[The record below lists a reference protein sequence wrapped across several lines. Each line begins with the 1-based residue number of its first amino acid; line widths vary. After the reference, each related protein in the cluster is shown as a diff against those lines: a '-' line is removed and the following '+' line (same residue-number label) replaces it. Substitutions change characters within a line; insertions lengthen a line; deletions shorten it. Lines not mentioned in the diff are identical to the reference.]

1 MKNFFIFIFL
11 FSVFQSFG
19 YQRNQEIYYSYSK
32 VFLKNS
38 FLELT
43 FAPDQLGRLASA
55 KIVKNNVELTDSF
68 KLLRYQETPLF
79 YIDTDNFQGVRELF
93 WRQDVSG
100 VSSMKIIEKSA
111 NSIIFS
117 SNSYGGSNLAA
128 KKTITL
134 NPNELV
140 INFNTSFTNV
150 GNKLEKISIW
160 LNLQGAPP
168 ALPIIP
174 ILGKGKVASRGEVNL
189 YSRPFIFTGARGNS
203 FLPPAD
209 SWAGFT
215 LKGKDTVWVIE
226 CDDLT
231 KAGSHFYSW
240 GNMDNR
246 APIRTVEP
254 ILQEFSLKPGEKSAP
269 IKYRILVF
277 PGLKYINSL
286 CNNTAVHVDL
296 TKSKSLTLH
305 LCNAKNISQEQKII
319 LILMDKNGKNVW
331 QKEWATKPRKA
342 GTIINFTAPLD
353 NIKVEKGTIKIGEK
367 LANIF
372 FNKDN
377 NK

>member
-1 MKNFFIFIFL
+1 MKNFFIIIFL
-11 FSVFQSFG
+11 LSVFQSFG
-19 YQRNQEIYYSYSK
+19 YQRNKEIYYSYSK
-32 VFLKNS
+32 EILKNS

-55 KIVKNNVELTDSF
+55 KVVQSNVELTDTF

-100 VSSMKIIEKSA
+100 VGPMKIIAKNA
-111 NSIIFS
+111 NSIIFN
-117 SNSYGGSNLAA
+117 SNSYGGTNLAA

-134 NPNELV
+134 NPDELV
-140 INFNTSFTNV
+140 VNFNTSFTNV

-174 ILGKGKVASRGEVNL
+174 ILGKGKVPSRGEVNL
-189 YSRPFIFTGARGNS
+189 YNRPFIFTGARGNS
-203 FLPPAD
+203 YLPPAD
-209 SWAGFT
+209 IWAGFT
-215 LKGKDTVWVIE
+215 LKGKNTVWVIE
-226 CDDLT
+226 CDNLS

-240 GNMDNR
+240 GNQDNR

-254 ILQEFSLKPGEKSAP
+254 ILQEFILKPGEKSSP

-286 CNNTAVHVDL
+286 CNNTATHVDL
-296 TKSKSLTLH
+296 TKLKTLTLH
-305 LCNAKNISQEQKII
+305 LCNAKNILKDQKIV
-319 LILMDKNGKNVW
+319 LTLMDKNGKNIF
-331 QKEWATKPRKA
+331 QKEWSTKPRKA
-342 GTIINFTAPLD
+342 GSIITLTAPLND
-353 NIKVEKGTIKIGEK
+353 IKVEKGTIKIGEK
-367 LANIF
+367 IANIF
-372 FNKDN
+372 FNKDD